1 MSSDPLS
8 TILLGIFSGIG
19 TEVLKF
25 LSAKT
30 KIKTIFNRDRQT
42 QSLHE
47 FFPEET
53 ETIIEP
59 TPEEPYRITLGRR
72 HRELREVYLELTLRE
87 MADFY
92 ELETGTQVENY
103 EKGEEEFPRSL
114 IKKLVDFFFVNQ
126 DFFDKKSRLVFQ
138 NFSMFNDDISNLLD
152 QGFRP
157 YFLCN
162 SENRSQLE
170 TYVVFHKKEK
180 GLSRT
185 VVSNVPSSFMSNH
198 GGKSNIFGVIYG
210 MIKKHMGSR
219 DASVVKV
226 NCQTWN
232 ALRSN
237 TFYSENMCF
246 PGQADYEC
254 EDIFENYFRSAQR
267 FLNDSQKA
275 ECG

>member
-8 TILLGIFSGIG
+8 TVVLGALSGIA
-19 TEVLKF
+19 TEVIKSLP
-25 LSAKT
+25 AKIT
-30 KIKTIFNRDRQT
+30 KIFNVDRQT
-42 QSLHE
+42 QSL
-47 FFPEET
+47 PDLSSGET
-53 ETIIEP
+53 ETTIEP
-59 TPEEPYRITLGRR
+59 TPEEPYRVTLGKR
-72 HRELREVYLELTLRE
+72 HRELREVYLKLTLGE

-92 ELETGTQVENY
+92 ELDTVTPVENY
-103 EKGEEEFPRSL
+103 EKGEEELPRSL

-126 DFFDKKSRLVFQ
+126 DFFDKKSRFVFQ
-138 NFSMFNDDISNLLD
+138 SFSMFNDDISNLLD

-185 VVSNVPSSFMSNH
+185 VVSNVPSSFMSNG

-219 DASVVKV
+219 DTSVVKV
-226 NCQTWN
+226 DCQIWN

-237 TFYSENMCF
+237 TFYAENMCF

-267 FLNDSQKA
+267 FLNDRQQA
-275 ECG
+275 